1 MKDFVLT
8 LEVFALVGVIIT
20 GIYIFTITYI
30 M

>member
-8 LEVFALVGVIIT
+8 LEALALIGIIIT
-20 GIYIFTITYI
+20 GIYAFTITYI

>member
-8 LEVFALVGVIIT
+8 LEAFALIGIIIT
-20 GIYIFTITYI
+20 GIYAFTITYI

>member
-8 LEVFALVGVIIT
+8 LEVFALVGIIIT
-20 GIYIFTITYI
+20 GIYVFTITYI

>member
-8 LEVFALVGVIIT
+8 LEAFALVGTIKT
-20 GIYIFTITYI
+20 GLYVFTITYI

>member
-8 LEVFALVGVIIT
+8 LEAFALVGTIIT

-30 M
+30 I